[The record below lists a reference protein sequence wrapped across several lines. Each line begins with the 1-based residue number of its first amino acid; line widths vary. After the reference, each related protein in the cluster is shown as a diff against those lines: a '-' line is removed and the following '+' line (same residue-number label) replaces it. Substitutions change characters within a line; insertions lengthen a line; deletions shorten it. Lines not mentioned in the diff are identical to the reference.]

1 MNSISAIALSGLNAA
16 SLGMDAAAHNIANA
30 QTRSFRREGTV
41 QEAVAGGGVCASL
54 TQADQPGGL
63 REQDVVDLM
72 AHSYEFKANLLTLRT
87 AGDTLGTLL
96 DTVA

>member
-1 MNSISAIALSGLNAA
+1 
-16 SLGMDAAAHNIANA
+16 MDAAAHNIANT

-41 QEAVAGGGVCASL
+41 QEAVAGGGVRASL

>member
-1 MNSISAIALSGLNAA
+1 
-16 SLGMDAAAHNIANA
+16 
-30 QTRSFRREGTV
+30 
-41 QEAVAGGGVCASL
+41 
-54 TQADQPGGL
+54 
-63 REQDVVDLM
+63 M